1 MKSILDRSFRYTHSS
16 KTDLK
21 KTFAKFRRLQR
32 ESEAGQFQADAEAT
46 STMLPIMQIK
56 KKASPTH
63 RPSPHPH
70 RGPSTQGCFITPH
83 RPYCYNT
90 ESGD

>member
-46 STMLPIMQIK
+46 STMLPITQIK

-70 RGPSTQGCFITPH
+70 
-83 RPYCYNT
+83 
-90 ESGD
+90 